1 MVKIKV
7 LNVGPI
13 EWFSPHFAYTDDIFE
28 CSSYDPF
35 KQKISLLD
43 FCEEYKPDIL
53 LIFRG
58 DLVRN
63 QLYQLRHIYQIEFSS
78 EIFPTNIFSTKRSEW
93 LAVKKFMH
101 CLKDINPHANLF
113 HYDKSRKLFLESL
126 GFDIKY
132 HFLPVNK
139 SYFNPNVKKDID
151 LLFFGR
157 ASQKRSDALSKL
169 KEAGLKF
176 VWIENGLDWQEL
188 SSFISRSKI
197 VLNITAEDIDNFE
210 PRILLGLVGGAS
222 IITEP
227 SVGLDLFLN
236 ENPQFRSA
244 IRRVSPNSSDI
255 LFLAKYILAKDC
267 NDFNSVDTDFL
278 STNSFLV
285 KYLELSLQ

>member
-1 MVKIKV
+1 MAKIKV

-13 EWFSPHFAYTDDIFE
+13 EWFSPHFAYTDDVFE

-35 KQKISLLD
+35 KQNVSLLD
-43 FCEEYKPDIL
+43 FCKEYKPDIL
-53 LIFRG
+53 LVFRG
-58 DLVRN
+58 DLVRS
-63 QLYQLRHIYQIEFSS
+63 QLYKLSHVYQIEFSS

-93 LAVKKFMH
+93 LAVRKFMH

-113 HYDKSRKLFLESL
+113 HYDKSRKFFMESL

-139 SYFNPNVKKDID
+139 LYFNPNEKKDID

-157 ASQKRSDALSKL
+157 ASQKRTDAFSKL
-169 KEAGLKF
+169 KESGLKF

-210 PRILLGLVGGAS
+210 PRILLGLVGGAH

-236 ENPQFRSA
+236 ENPQFRSS
-244 IRRVSPNSSDI
+244 IRIVLPNSSEI
-255 LFLAKYILAKDC
+255 LSSAKCILANNC
-267 NDFNSVDTDFL
+267 HDFNSVDVDFI
-278 STNSFLV
+278 STNNFLI
-285 KYLELSLQ
+285 KYLESSL